1 MLNTSIEET
10 TMAIELVNIGAQ
22 PNDGEGDPLRTAFTK
37 INNNFVYMQQT
48 ATTITSSITLDD
60 APNQVIFE
68 YPVDAFTQAK
78 FQIKSYREDT
88 NDSESIS
95 IDAQLSNDANTVAY
109 NAYNITVLGTWLTQ
123 YDMDV
128 SDGNVRILVSPLVD
142 EVINHFI
149 AYQVTWE
156 GDLGVGVGI
165 MSEGGA
171 GLVTE
176 FGNAIITTES
186 T

>member
-1 MLNTSIEET
+1 
-10 TMAIELVNIGAQ
+10 MAIQLVNIGAQ
-22 PNDGEGDPLRTAFTK
+22 PNDGEGDPLRTAFAK
-37 INNNFVYMQQT
+37 INNNFIWMDQT
-48 ATTITSSITLDD
+48 STQITSSVTLDD
-60 APNQVIFE
+60 AANQVIFE
-68 YPVDAFTQAK
+68 YPTNAFTQAR

-95 IDAQLSNDANTVAY
+95 IDAQLTNDANSVAY
-109 NAYNITVLGTWLTQ
+109 SAYSITSVGTWLTR

-128 SDGNVRILVSPLVD
+128 SGGNVRILVSPLVD

-149 AYQVTWE
+149 AYQITWE
-156 GDLGVGVGI
+156 GDLGVG
-165 MSEGGA
+165 MTMTSEGGA

-186 T
+186 V

>member
-1 MLNTSIEET
+1 MLNTSLEDIA
-10 TMAIELVNIGAQ
+10 MAIDLVNIGTQ
-22 PNDGEGDPLRTAFTK
+22 PNDGEGDPLRTAFSK
-37 INNNFVYMQQT
+37 INNNFVFMQQT
-48 ATTITSSITLDD
+48 STTISSSITLDD
-60 APNQVIFE
+60 TPDQVIFE
-68 YPVDAFTQAK
+68 YPTDAFTQAK

-95 IDAQLSNDANTVAY
+95 IDAQLSNDANSVAY
-109 NAYNITVLGTWLTQ
+109 NAYNITAIGTWLTQ

-128 SDGNVRILVSPLVD
+128 SGGNVRILVSPLVN
-142 EVINHFI
+142 EVITHFI

-156 GDLGVGVGI
+156 GDLGIGI
-165 MSEGGA
+165 SLTSESGS
-171 GLVTE
+171 GLITE

>member
-1 MLNTSIEET
+1 ME
-10 TMAIELVNIGAQ
+10 
-22 PNDGEGDPLRTAFTK
+22 
-37 INNNFVYMQQT
+37 QT
-48 ATTITSSITLDD
+48 ATNITSAITLDD
-60 APNQVIFE
+60 TANQVIFE
-68 YPVDAFTQAK
+68 YPTDAFTQAR

-95 IDAQLSNDANTVAY
+95 IDAQLSNDANSVAY
-109 NAYNITVLGTWLTQ
+109 SAYSITSVGTWLTR

-128 SDGNVRILVSPLVD
+128 IDGNVRILVSPLVD

-149 AYQVTWE
+149 SYQVTWE
-156 GDLGVGVGI
+156 GDLGVGI
-165 MSEGGA
+165 AMTSEGGA

-186 T
+186 I